1 MNLFFSHVPSII
13 NTRASIGKIRRAQ
26 PKLGIWNSA
35 HFHMMIA
42 MVSTF
47 AENRVQP
54 VVNSQFQADNKV
66 RIFYDDY
73 DE

>member
-1 MNLFFSHVPSII
+1 
-13 NTRASIGKIRRAQ
+13 
-26 PKLGIWNSA
+26 
-35 HFHMMIA
+35 MMIA

-73 DE
+73 DEWRMRVSKLATGLNYNL